1 MRILLVED
9 DLMLGESMVVSLS
22 RHGYTVDWL
31 QLGAGVEMALKTENF
46 TAIILDLTLPDADGL
61 DILSR
66 VRKAGHKLPII
77 ILTARDD
84 IDDRVKGLDGGAD
97 DYLVKPFALQELLAR
112 LRVIVRRST
121 GFVESTI
128 ELHGL
133 VISLASNTVEYKG
146 AAIKLTN
153 TEFKL
158 LTTLVTKSGRVLS
171 KEYLQQTLY
180 GWDEMASD
188 NAIEVYIYNLRKKID
203 NQLIKNIRGV
213 GYIIEK

>member
-9 DLMLGESMVVSLS
+9 DLMLGESMVLSLS

-31 QLGAGVEMALKTENF
+31 QLGAGVELALQTENF
-46 TAIILDLTLPDADGL
+46 TVIILDLTLPDGDGL

-66 VRKAGHKLPII
+66 VRKAGHKLPIL

-121 GFVESTI
+121 GYVESTI

-133 VISLASNTVEYKG
+133 VISLARNTVEYNG

-158 LTTLVTKSGRVLS
+158 LTTLVTKAGRVLS

>member
-46 TAIILDLTLPDADGL
+46 TVIILDLTLPDADGL

-112 LRVIVRRST
+112 LRVIVRRVS
-121 GFVESTI
+121 GYAESNI

>member
-9 DLMLGESMVVSLS
+9 DVMLGESMVVSLS

-31 QLGAGVEMALKTENF
+31 QLGAPVEMTLKTENF

-66 VRKAGHKLPII
+66 VRKAGHKLPIL

-97 DYLVKPFALQELLAR
+97 DYLLKPFALQELLAR
-112 LRVIVRRST
+112 LRVIVRRVS
-121 GFVESTI
+121 GYAESNI
-128 ELHGL
+128 ELQGL
-133 VISLASNTVEYKG
+133 VISLAKNTVEYNG

-158 LTTLVTKSGRVLS
+158 LTTLVTKAGRVLS

-188 NAIEVYIYNLRKKID
+188 NAIEVYIHNLRKKIN